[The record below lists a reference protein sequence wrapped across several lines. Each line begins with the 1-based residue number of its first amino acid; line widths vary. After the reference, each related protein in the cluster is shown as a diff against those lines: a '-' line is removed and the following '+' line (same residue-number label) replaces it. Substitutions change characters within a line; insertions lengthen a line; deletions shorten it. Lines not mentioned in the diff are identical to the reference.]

1 MFVAF
6 FYTNLVISARQVN
19 STEHSRF
26 AKLIKQVVDT
36 RDWKHVK
43 ARLFIQASKINT
55 HSKLSCLFPHE
66 QDRGTIRR
74 DAGANPALRQHVIYM
89 LLNHFKFICR
99 QMVLLVARGGGIFIY
114 QINSM
119 VKCSVRSQTRSLK
132 HILKLITQSS
142 ILCTNLVFP
151 TLRLFLA
158 ITWPY

>member
-6 FYTNLVISARQVN
+6 FYPNLVISARQVN
-19 STEHSRF
+19 STEHSCF

-36 RDWKHVK
+36 RDWKYVK
-43 ARLFIQASKINT
+43 ARSLIEASEIYT
-55 HSKLSCLFPHE
+55 HSKLSCLFSHK

-74 DAGANPALRQHVIYM
+74 DAGANPALCQHVIYM
-89 LLNHFKFICR
+89 LLNHFEFICR
-99 QMVLLVARGGGIFIY
+99 QTVLLVARGGGIFIY

-132 HILKLITQSS
+132 DILKLITQSS
-142 ILCTNLVFP
+142 ILCINLIFP